1 VPPAQPEMTTDTP
14 PTPIP
19 DTTRCDVL
27 VVGAGPS
34 GSACALHLARSGRD
48 VLLVD
53 QHDFPRDKTC
63 GDGLIPDAHAALQHL
78 GLLDEVMAVARP
90 AGFVACIG
98 RRGGRVDV
106 PGRLAV
112 LPRRVL
118 DDILARGAK
127 RAGAR
132 FETPWRYERHE
143 THGSDAQDGVTVTL
157 SSGGQTRQVHA
168 RWLVLATGATT
179 QALIAAGVCER
190 RTPSAV
196 ALRGYV
202 RHPELAKRLTAL
214 EVLWHR
220 SVTPGYGWIFPG
232 PGGVF
237 NIGVGLSNSHRADAS
252 GKAPKEQANLR
263 QMFEAFCQSYL
274 PAAEL
279 MRGGEMVGELK
290 GAPLRCTLEG
300 AAWSA
305 PGMLVTGEAAGSTYS
320 FTGEG
325 IGKAMET
332 GILAA
337 QTLLDAGPVP
347 QDSVVRQ
354 RYHAALEGLKPRFD
368 LYERANRVNHQP
380 WIADLL
386 IWRARSSER
395 LKQRMAGVLN
405 ETSNPGN
412 LVSARGLMK
421 VLLAGR

>member
-1 VPPAQPEMTTDTP
+1 
-14 PTPIP
+14 
-19 DTTRCDVL
+19 
-27 VVGAGPS
+27 
-34 GSACALHLARSGRD
+34 
-48 VLLVD
+48 
-53 QHDFPRDKTC
+53 
-63 GDGLIPDAHAALQHL
+63 
-78 GLLDEVMAVARP
+78 MAVARP

-232 PGGVF
+232 PG
-237 NIGVGLSNSHRADAS
+237 AS
-252 GKAPKEQANLR
+252 STSASACPTATAPT
-263 QMFEAFCQSYL
+263 
-274 PAAEL
+274 PAA
-279 MRGGEMVGELK
+279 RRRRSRPTC
-290 GAPLRCTLEG
+290 ARC
-300 AAWSA
+300 SR
-305 PGMLVTGEAAGSTYS
+305 P
-320 FTGEG
+320 
-325 IGKAMET
+325 
-332 GILAA
+332 
-337 QTLLDAGPVP
+337 
-347 QDSVVRQ
+347 
-354 RYHAALEGLKPRFD
+354 
-368 LYERANRVNHQP
+368 
-380 WIADLL
+380 
-386 IWRARSSER
+386 
-395 LKQRMAGVLN
+395 
-405 ETSNPGN
+405 
-412 LVSARGLMK
+412 SAR
-421 VLLAGR
+421 ATCPPPN